1 MEAWK
6 RSALSTGLIIQAT
19 RIVNEDWGTFARRKV
34 LNEKRLSIPLS
45 LLYSSWSCFS
55 HYTLSVEYPP
65 FSFLSFFIHS
75 HILNALF
82 DNCIQLQVTN
92 LSRQSLYLV
101 ERWSCKNKELIEG
114 EDPRF
119 KSHFS
124 SFPIVMKA
132 LSCSDVCNALERGGR
147 IYERYW
153 WWWWRCFCRIKEE
166 SSSFPFILWCCDPY
180 IIGIKHHVIS

>member
-34 LNEKRLSIPLS
+34 LNEKRLSATITFIERIL
-45 LLYSSWSCFS
+45 FS

-65 FSFLSFFIHS
+65 FSFLSFIHS

-101 ERWSCKNKELIEG
+101 ERCPRWSCKNKELIEG

-132 LSCSDVCNALERGGR
+132 LSCSDICNASEGGR

-153 WWWWRCFCRIKEE
+153 WWRCFWRIKEE

>member
-1 MEAWK
+1 MKK
-6 RSALSTGLIIQAT
+6 RRIEPMRRFYIAENQAHWMPYSTIA
-19 RIVNEDWGTFARRKV
+19 
-34 LNEKRLSIPLS
+34 
-45 LLYSSWSCFS
+45 SSCKWQTC
-55 HYTLSVEYPP
+55 LG
-65 FSFLSFFIHS
+65 
-75 HILNALF
+75 N
-82 DNCIQLQVTN
+82 
-92 LSRQSLYLV
+92 LYLV

-132 LSCSDVCNALERGGR
+132 LSCSDICNASEGGR

-153 WWWWRCFCRIKEE
+153 WWRCFWRIKEE

-180 IIGIKHHVIS
+180 IIGIKPSHFLAEAELSSSSQKVKQTLP